1 MTLLRQ
7 LKTFFLDMATKICA
21 WLWYNVSK
29 RDFEYFGKLM
39 LVIISLSCITMCDSD
54 APAATKPMMK
64 NESHIIT
71 KTASNFMNLKKH
83 LLHEGFDEQNIAK
96 LVQNIAQIIG
106 WEWYDQKAR
115 IQIQFETHNGR
126 KYATRV
132 EFMGMGKVI
141 NVNYKDPLEKLGQNS
156 DTNNSIESQLD
167 KNGSSKRKQLV
178 VMKGF
183 VNTTLER
190 MILNSE
196 DVPHALRRNVLRFA
210 RDARI
215 SGNKGDKFACLYDP
229 QDYSILA
236 MNIGNE
242 SAKKTAILFH
252 SKSGK
257 KLFSHEG
264 VALLGEKLVFHMPVH
279 GRLSGF
285 FGYRMHPVLKVY
297 RFHYGIDIAA
307 SSGTPIA
314 AAASGTVIFAG
325 RLGGYGNC
333 IKIQHGHITTLYAHL
348 SNISSAIYVG
358 KYVNAKEII
367 GKVGRTGLASGPHL
381 HYEIWVHGKKVNPL
395 KFAQETHQKLKG
407 DEMTVFREYA
417 QKIVSYF

>member
-1 MTLLRQ
+1 
-7 LKTFFLDMATKICA
+7 MATKICA
-21 WLWYNVSK
+21 WLWNNVHK
-29 RDFEYFGKLM
+29 RDLEHFGKLL
-39 LVIISLSCITMCDSD
+39 LVILSLSCVTTCDSD
-54 APAATKPMMK
+54 APSETKLLIK

-83 LLHEGFDEQNIAK
+83 LLHEGFDDQNIAK
-96 LVQNIAQIIG
+96 LVQNIAQVIG

-115 IQIQFETHNGR
+115 IQVQFEIHNGR

-141 NVNYKDPLEKLGQNS
+141 NVNYKDPLEKFGQNS
-156 DTNNSIESQLD
+156 DKSNSVESQLD
-167 KNGSSKRKQLV
+167 TNGSSKRKQLV

-190 MILNSE
+190 MVLNS
-196 DVPHALRRNVLRFA
+196 DGVPHALRRNVLRFA

-215 SGNKGDKFACLYDP
+215 NGNKGDKFCCLYDP

-242 SAKKTAILFH
+242 SGKKTAILFH

-264 VALLGEKLVFHMPVH
+264 IALVGEKLVFHIPVH

-285 FGYRMHPVLKVY
+285 FGYRMHPVLKIY

-307 SSGTPIA
+307 ASGTPIA
-314 AAASGTVIFAG
+314 AAASGKVIFAG

-348 SNISSAIYVG
+348 SNIPSTIYVG
-358 KYVNAKEII
+358 KHVNAKETI
-367 GKVGRTGLASGPHL
+367 GRVGRTGLASGPHL

-407 DEMTVFREYA
+407 DEMVNFREYA
-417 QKIVSYF
+417 KKIVSYF